1 VSAKL
6 NLSSYPFRNRK
17 LPWAVTLLI
26 CLFSLLALSFII
38 AQSWTVNSQALKAEK
53 ELEPLKQQKS
63 ALEQKAKEVNEGL
76 TSEQRQLLNAGHSLV
91 NRKRFSWSHFFNEIE
106 SIMPSSVKV
115 SRIDVRDVKVGGGRM
130 IADLEFA
137 VISKSDVSV
146 TNMIAG
152 MNNTGVFQTEL
163 VNQDLRKE
171 NNETVTEWTMHVIYT
186 PRHGIPVND
195 EPNNSLAGVSRAN
208 GGGNQ

>member
-17 LPWAVTLLI
+17 LPWAVTLLVS
-26 CLFSLLALSFII
+26 LFSLLALSFII

-53 ELEPLKQQKS
+53 DLEPLKQQKL
-63 ALEQKAKEVNEGL
+63 ALEQKAKAVDEGL
-76 TSEQRQLLNAGHSLV
+76 TGEEKQFLNAGNSLV
-91 NRKRFSWSHFFNEIE
+91 NRKRFSWSYFFNELE
-106 SIMPSSVKV
+106 SIMPGSVKV
-115 SRIDVRDVKVGGGRM
+115 SRIDVRDVKVDGGRM

-152 MNNTGVFQTEL
+152 MNNTGVFQAEL
-163 VNQDLRKE
+163 INQDLRKE
-171 NNETVTEWTMHVIYT
+171 NNETVTEWTMRVIYT
-186 PRHGIPVND
+186 PRAGVPIND
-195 EPNNSLAGVSRAN
+195 EPGAAGVSDSSD
-208 GGGNQ
+208 GGKR